1 VRLSRLYTP
10 QPLATDAVVDL
21 DESRS
26 HYLSRVL
33 RLTVGARV
41 NVFNGDGRE
50 FPAELTAVGKK
61 QVQLQLG
68 QPFTPDT
75 ESPLHTV
82 LGLGISRGERMD
94 YAIQKSTELGVSV
107 IVPLFS
113 EHCEVRLDGERQDKR
128 LEHWRGVAIS
138 ACEQC
143 GRVKPPL
150 IEAPQPLTQWVA
162 SNPAEL
168 KLLFDHT
175 QATGLPTTPPPQ
187 GVALLIGPEGGLAPA
202 EIDKALAAGFTG
214 IALGKRIFRTET
226 APVAALS
233 VLQYLW
239 G

>member
-1 VRLSRLYTP
+1 MRLSRLYTP
-10 QPLATDAVVDL
+10 QALAAGSSAEL
-21 DESRS
+21 DEQRS

-33 RLTVGARV
+33 RLTVGARI
-41 NVFNGDGRE
+41 NVFNGDGQE
-50 FPAELTAVGKK
+50 FPAAITAVGKK
-61 QVQLQLG
+61 SVQVALG
-68 QPFTPDT
+68 TPFTPDT

-94 YAIQKSTELGVSV
+94 YAIQKSTELGASV
-107 IVPLFS
+107 IVPLFT
-113 EHCEVRLDGERQDKR
+113 ENCEVRLDGERQDKR

-143 GRVKPPL
+143 GRVRPPL
-150 IEAPQPLTQWVA
+150 IEAPQTLAQWV
-162 SNPAEL
+162 SSEPAGL

-175 QATGLPTTPPPQ
+175 QAASLPQQKPEQ

-202 EIDKALAAGFTG
+202 EIAKSQAAGFTG